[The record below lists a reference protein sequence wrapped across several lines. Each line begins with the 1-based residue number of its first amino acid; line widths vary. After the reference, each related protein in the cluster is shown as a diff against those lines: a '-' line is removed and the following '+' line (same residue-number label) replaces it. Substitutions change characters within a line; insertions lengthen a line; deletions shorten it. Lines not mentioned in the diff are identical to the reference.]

1 MPAVQSARA
10 LKRKIRAVGNIKKI
24 TRAMQMVSAAK
35 LKKVQER
42 LMAVRPYADKIREF
56 LEGLAGQ
63 VAEMK
68 HPLFTPREGVKSI
81 AAVVVTS
88 DKGLCGSYNANMFRY
103 ATKFLAERSKPAK
116 IVAVGRKSVE
126 HFRKQGA
133 DVRATYI
140 QLPTEIPFSEV
151 KKMTKQLVDLYV
163 SREVDEVHLLFTRY
177 VNAMTFKPGAVKFLP
192 IEPEKRGGPLESAR
206 GKLTHEYEFEPEP
219 ARILEK
225 LVPRYVEVTF
235 HRLLLESMSSEHAA
249 RMNAMRNA
257 TDNATDLIDS
267 LTLVYNKVRQAG
279 ITKELLDIVGGAEA
293 LKG

>member
-56 LEGLAGQ
+56 LQGLSAQ
-63 VAEMK
+63 VAELK
-68 HPLFTPREGVKSI
+68 YPLFMPRPEVKRI
-81 AAVVVTS
+81 AAVVITA
-88 DKGLCGSYNANMFRY
+88 DKGLCGSYNANMFRF
-103 ATKFLAERSKPAK
+103 ASKFLAEKGKPAK
-116 IVAVGRKSVE
+116 VVAIGRKSVE
-126 HFRKQGA
+126 YFKKSGA
-133 DVRATYI
+133 DVCASYT
-140 QLPTEIPFSEV
+140 QLPTDISFGEI
-151 KKMTKQLVDLYV
+151 KKMTKQLIELYE
-163 SREVDEVHLLFTRY
+163 SGAVDEVHLLFTRY
-177 VNAMTFKPGAVKFLP
+177 INALTFKPGSVQFLP
-192 IEPEKRGGPLESAR
+192 IQPEGEKQLA
-206 GKLTHEYEFEPEP
+206 HEYEFEPEP
-219 ARILEK
+219 TKILDK
-225 LVPRYVEVTF
+225 LIPRYVEVTF

-257 TDNATDLIDS
+257 TDNASDLIGS
-267 LTLVYNKVRQAG
+267 LTLVYNKARQAG